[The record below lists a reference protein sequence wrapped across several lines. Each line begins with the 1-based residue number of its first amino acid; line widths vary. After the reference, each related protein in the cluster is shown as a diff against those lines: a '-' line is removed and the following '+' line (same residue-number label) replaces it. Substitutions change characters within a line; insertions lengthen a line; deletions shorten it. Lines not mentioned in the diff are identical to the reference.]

1 MFVLL
6 RIIISIRR
14 ELNSDK
20 GFHHSSVYVYIF
32 ISIADGI

>member
-6 RIIISIRR
+6 RVIISIRR

-20 GFHHSSVYVYIF
+20 RFHHFSVCVYLF
-32 ISIADGI
+32 ISVIDGI